1 MKKEKL
7 DGHIFLIG
15 FMGCGK
21 STNAACLSD
30 MTGAELMEMDQ
41 EIANSQGMAITE
53 IFKVH
58 GEEYFR
64 DLETSLLYSLKDREP
79 LIVSCGGGAVLRHE
93 NVEFM
98 KKNGKIVFL
107 TAEPETIFERVRDS
121 RERPVLNGNMNLE
134 HIRAL
139 MEKRY
144 PSYREAADLTI
155 STDGRTTRE
164 ICLEILDR
172 ICLTR
177 NK

>member
-1 MKKEKL
+1 MEKEKL

-79 LIVSCGGGAVLRHE
+79 LIVSCGGGAVLRRE

-98 KKNGKIVFL
+98 EKNGKIVFL

-121 RERPVLNGNMNLE
+121 RERPVE

-155 STDGRTTRE
+155 STDRRTTRE

-172 ICLTR
+172 IRLTR

>member
-1 MKKEKL
+1 MEKEKL

-79 LIVSCGGGAVLRHE
+79 LIVSCGGGAVLRRE

-172 ICLTR
+172 IRLTR